1 MYRAALSAVRPLARA
16 PLAKRPVPAA
26 VPRAFATA
34 SVRLAGKPAEE
45 QSAQHP
51 GTSGHEHL
59 ENPSLSEEVVHAD
72 RENQDPLKGKA
83 KKAGQAD
90 APSMGKRVQDAANL
104 VAGRAKETAD
114 AVTANVGGPL
124 GGSSNDGSSSPQKRS
139 YHSSA
144 VRRAPENPEGSK
156 PVEEQ
161 SAQHPGQ
168 SGHDHLENPSMSEED
183 VHADR
188 TGADPLP
195 GDKKPS
201 RQDQKDQ
208 LDFGN
213 FELHRT
219 L

>member
-1 MYRAALSAVRPLARA
+1 
-16 PLAKRPVPAA
+16 
-26 VPRAFATA
+26 
-34 SVRLAGKPAEE
+34 
-45 QSAQHP
+45 
-51 GTSGHEHL
+51 
-59 ENPSLSEEVVHAD
+59 
-72 RENQDPLKGKA
+72 
-83 KKAGQAD
+83 
-90 APSMGKRVQDAANL
+90 MGKRVQDAANL

-208 LDFGN
+208 SNKASLFFPLRSRHEFILLESYSRLKWPRACSDDLAARPRPSEGSSGMQA
-213 FELHRT
+213 
-219 L
+219 